1 MSERIQRINQLMRKE
16 LSQILAEELDL
27 PASILVTLTRVETL
41 IDLSYSNVFISVIP
55 EKENKKVLGFL
66 NRNVK
71 KFQQKINA
79 RLKMRIVPKIH
90 FIEEGKTKEAAR
102 IEEIL
107 EKIKREER

>member
-1 MSERIQRINQLMRKE
+1 MSERIQRVNQLIRKE
-16 LSQILAEELDL
+16 LSQILADELDF
-27 PASILVTLTRVETL
+27 SIGTLVTLTRGETL
-41 IDLSYSNVFISVIP
+41 IDLSYSNIFISVIP
-55 EKENKKVLGFL
+55 EKDSKRVLGFL

-71 KFQQKINA
+71 QFQQKING
-79 RLKMRIVPKIH
+79 RLRMKTVPKIH